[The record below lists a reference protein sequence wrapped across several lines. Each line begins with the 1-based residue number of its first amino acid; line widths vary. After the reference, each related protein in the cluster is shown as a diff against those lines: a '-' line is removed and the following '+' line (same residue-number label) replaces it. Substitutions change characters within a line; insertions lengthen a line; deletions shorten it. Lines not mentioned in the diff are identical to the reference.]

1 MKISSKSIR
10 KIKVCL
16 LSTFSFFTVLFAIIL
31 IVFNMQKCTY
41 DNSYIFEFNELG
53 QNLFF
58 EVTLSDNKTYNAVMS
73 YNGEMVSAVG
83 SYYIISNEIY
93 AKSSTEEN
101 YTLMG
106 EISPYEITMTSSEFN
121 GDTMK
126 LELENESAILTRDIF
141 TILLVVSA
149 LSLIGVITW
158 IVTLL
163 IIEKVLKTKKNC
175 NVNNF
180 NANNFQTQHF
190 QTKNE
195 IVRTYPDS
203 QIQE

>member
-10 KIKVCL
+10 KIKVWL

-31 IVFNMQKCTY
+31 IVFNTQKCTY
-41 DNSYIFEFNELG
+41 DNSYSFEFSEFG
-53 QNLFF
+53 ENLFV
-58 EVTLSDNKTYNAVMS
+58 EITLSDNKTYDVVMS
-73 YNGEMVSAVG
+73 YNGEMVSDVG
-83 SYYIISNEIY
+83 SYYIIGNELY
-93 AKSSTEEN
+93 TKPSTEEN
-101 YTLMG
+101 YTLLG
-106 EISPYEITMTSSEFN
+106 EISPYEITSSEFN
-121 GDTMK
+121 GDAIK
-126 LELENESAILTRDIF
+126 LENESAILTKNIF
-141 TILLVVSA
+141 TILLVISA

-158 IVTLL
+158 VVTLL

>member
-1 MKISSKSIR
+1 MKSSSKSIR
-10 KIKVCL
+10 KIKVWL

-31 IVFNMQKCTY
+31 IVFNTQKCTY
-41 DNSYIFEFNELG
+41 DNPYSFEFNELG
-53 QNLFF
+53 QNLFI
-58 EVTLSDNKTYNAVMS
+58 EVTLSDNKTYNAVIS
-73 YNGEMVSAVG
+73 YNGEMNSAVG
-83 SYYIISNEIY
+83 SYYIIGNEIY

-126 LELENESAILTRDIF
+126 LENESAILTRNIF

-149 LSLIGVITW
+149 LSLIGVIIG

-180 NANNFQTQHF
+180 NANNFQAQHF
-190 QTKNE
+190 QTKDE

>member
-1 MKISSKSIR
+1 MKSSSKSIR
-10 KIKVCL
+10 KIKVWL

-41 DNSYIFEFNELG
+41 DNSYSFEFSEFG
-53 QNLFF
+53 ENLFV

-73 YNGEMVSAVG
+73 YNGEMVSDVG
-83 SYYIISNEIY
+83 SYYIIGNELY
-93 AKSSTEEN
+93 TKPSAEEN
-101 YTLMG
+101 YTLLG
-106 EISPYEITMTSSEFN
+106 EISPYEITSSEFN
-121 GDTMK
+121 GDTIK
-126 LELENESAILTRDIF
+126 LENESAILTRNIF

-149 LSLIGVITW
+149 LSLIGVITG

>member
-53 QNLFF
+53 QNLFI
-58 EVTLSDNKTYNAVMS
+58 EVTLSDNKTYNAVIS
-73 YNGEMVSAVG
+73 YNGEMNSAVG
-83 SYYIISNEIY
+83 SYYIIGNEIY

-149 LSLIGVITW
+149 VSLIGVITW
-158 IVTLL
+158 I

-175 NVNNF
+175 NVNDF

>member
-10 KIKVCL
+10 NIKVCL

-31 IVFNMQKCTY
+31 IVFNTQKCTY
-41 DNSYIFEFNELG
+41 DNSYIFEFNEFG

-58 EVTLSDNKTYNAVMS
+58 EVTLSDNKTYDVVAV

-83 SYYIISNEIY
+83 SYYIIGNELY
-93 AKSSTEEN
+93 TKPSTEEN
-101 YTLMG
+101 YTLLG
-106 EISPYEITMTSSEFN
+106 EISPYEITSSEFN
-121 GDTMK
+121 GDAIK
-126 LELENESAILTRDIF
+126 LENESAILTRDIF

-158 IVTLL
+158 I

-180 NANNFQTQHF
+180 NANNFQAQHF